1 MKVLKHIET
10 TEFFYQTIN
19 LDLEVNI
26 LEESHRIMKKSY
38 ETEMYI
44 DGNNFPLNNFVQE
57 TIGNI
62 MMGFSK
68 TLKGLD
74 AAAPDLIEVKIKHLS
89 KPADVDAHIYPVK

>member
-1 MKVLKHIET
+1 
-10 TEFFYQTIN
+10 
-19 LDLEVNI
+19 
-26 LEESHRIMKKSY
+26 
-38 ETEMYI
+38 MYI
-44 DGNNFPLNNFVQE
+44 DGNKLPLNNFVQE

-74 AAAPDLIEVKIKHLS
+74 SAAPELIEVKIKRLP